1 MVLESVITPTMQM
14 ALIKAAVVAKTKVK
28 DMKVEQQ
35 TAKREKKLKEL
46 KCRD

>member
-14 ALIKAAVVAKTKVK
+14 ALIKAAVVAKVKVK
-28 DMKVEQQ
+28 DAKVEQQ